1 LYAIMWS
8 IMSAVPTRAN
18 GQAAKV
24 AYRRNAQ
31 KRCYIPEALEVLAL
45 KTPQ

>member
-1 LYAIMWS
+1 LSAIMWS
-8 IMSAVPTRAN
+8 IMSAVPTGAN

-31 KRCYIPEALEVLAL
+31 KRCYMPEALEVLAL
-45 KTPQ
+45 KTPR